1 MKHFKILKTLD
12 YDNILKQL
20 SDHASTEL
28 GKQLCASLRPSSEF
42 EEVIRRLKETD
53 ESTKIERLKGG
64 ISFGGIRNINEAL
77 NRAHIGGTLNIQE
90 CLDVAS
96 TLTSGRRIKRL
107 LLSLHEE
114 HGIPSIH
121 RLSEQMTDHRDVE
134 QAITDCISEEAEMR
148 DSASE
153 ALRKIRHTIRTTET
167 RVRER
172 LEQMIRTPA
181 IQKKLQ
187 DSIITIRN
195 DRYVVPVKQEYRSDF
210 GGMIHDQSASGAT
223 LFIEPEAIVNL
234 NNQLREAK
242 LKEQAE
248 IEKILMALSAKIAD
262 IYDTAKHNVEML
274 AQLDFIFAKAGLARK
289 LKCTLPRMND
299 RGFIKLNRGRHP
311 LIDADVVVPIDLEL
325 GNDYSMIIVTGPN
338 TGGKT
343 VSLKTVGLLN
353 LMAMSGL
360 FIPAEDG
367 SQMCVFDGIYADIGD
382 EQSIEQNLSTFS
394 SHMTNIIQ
402 ILKQMTP
409 KSLVLLDELGAG
421 TDPAEGSALAIS
433 ILEYIRSIGC
443 RMIATTHYS
452 ELKAYAFEQKGIIN
466 ASMEFDIK
474 TLSPTYRL
482 LIGIPGR
489 SNAFAIAERL
499 GLPRAIIESGKERMD
514 GDEQKVETM
523 LASLEANRLTSE
535 TELRTAE
542 AMRKEVEEIRAK
554 LAEQEQRFA
563 EQKDKLVAK
572 AKEEAAAIVKKAKQ
586 EADEIISDLRKV
598 AMEEGASI
606 KEHRLIEAKRR
617 LDLAEPMSVG
627 TTKRSGGKA
636 GAMVTKVKPGEEVLV
651 TSFGQK
657 GHVVELVSDSEVIVQ
672 LGIMK
677 MKVAK
682 SDLQRIEEKKQKL
695 VHTPPKIKR
704 SRDDNTRMELDLR
717 GKNLEESLLEV
728 DQFLDEAYLAHLG
741 QVYIIHGKGTGVLR
755 DGIQAHLRQHRLVK
769 SYRLG
774 EFGEGG
780 TGVTVATLK

>member
-1 MKHFKILKTLD
+1 MNDSKIIKTLEYDKILKR
-12 YDNILKQL
+12 L

-28 GKQLCASLRPSSEF
+28 GKTLCASLKPSSQF
-42 EEVIRRLKETD
+42 DEVIKRLSETD
-53 ESTKIERLKGG
+53 EAVKIGRLKGG
-64 ISFGGIRNINEAL
+64 ISFGGIRDINQAL
-77 NRAHIGGTLNIQE
+77 KRAHIGGMLNIQE

-96 TLTSGRRIKRL
+96 TLSNGRRIKRL
-107 LLSLHEE
+107 LQTMHEE
-114 HGIPSIH
+114 HDIPHIH
-121 RLSEQMTDHRDVE
+121 QLSEQMTDHRDVE
-134 QAITDCISEEAEMR
+134 QAIMACISEEAEML
-148 DSASE
+148 DSASD
-153 ALRKIRHTIRTTET
+153 ALRRIRHTIRSTES

-172 LEQMIRTPA
+172 MEQMIRTPA

-187 DSIITIRN
+187 ENIITIRN
-195 DRYVVPVKQEYRSDF
+195 DRYVIPVKQEYRSDF

-242 LKEQAE
+242 LKEQIE
-248 IEKILMALSAKIAD
+248 IEKILMALSAQIAD
-262 IYDTAKHNVEML
+262 IYDTAKHNVDVLM
-274 AQLDFIFAKAGLARK
+274 QLDFIFAKAGLARS
-289 LKCTLPRMND
+289 LQCTLPRMND

-311 LIDADVVVPIDLEL
+311 LIDADVVVPLDMEL

-343 VSLKTVGLLN
+343 VSLKTIGLLT

-360 FIPAEDG
+360 FIPAEEG
-367 SQMCVFDGIYADIGD
+367 SQLCVFDGVYADIGD

-394 SHMTNIIQ
+394 SHMTNIIR
-402 ILKQMTP
+402 ILKEMTP

-443 RMIATTHYS
+443 RMVATTHYS
-452 ELKAYAFEQKGIIN
+452 ELKAYAFEQKGIMN

-499 GLPRAIIESGKERMD
+499 GLPRAIIESGKERID
-514 GDEQKVETM
+514 GDDQKVETM

-535 TELRTAE
+535 SERRTAE
-542 AMRKEVEEIRAK
+542 ELRKEVQAIREK
-554 LAEQEQRFA
+554 LVEQERRFA

-572 AKEEAAAIVKKAKQ
+572 AKAEAADIVKKAKR
-586 EADEIISDLRKV
+586 EAEEIIADLRKV

-617 LDLAEPMSVG
+617 LDLAEPSIQTPTG
-627 TTKRSGGKA
+627 ARTSGAAAAVEPGDEVF
-636 GAMVTKVKPGEEVLV
+636 VTR
-651 TSFGQK
+651 FGQK
-657 GHVVELVSDSEVIVQ
+657 GHVVEIVNDSEVIVQ

-677 MKVAK
+677 MKVTKAE
-682 SDLQRIEEKKQKL
+682 LQKVEEKKQKKT
-695 VHTPPKIKR
+695 VQTSPKVKR
-704 SRDDNTRMELDLR
+704 TRDDNVRTELDLR

-728 DQFLDEAYLAHLG
+728 DQFIDEAYLSHIG
-741 QVYIIHGKGTGVLR
+741 QIYIIHGKGTGVLR
-755 DGIQAHLRQHRLVK
+755 DGIQQHLRQHRLVK
-769 SYRLG
+769 QFRLG

-780 TGVTVATLK
+780 TGVTVATLQ